1 MGLTSV
7 KNDKELELYIDPN
20 LISTFKHSYLCK
32 RIKDETFEED
42 LEAKAPQ
49 KRQKS

>member
-7 KNDKELELYIDPN
+7 LNEKELELYLNPN
-20 LISTFKHSYLCK
+20 LISKFKESYLCK
-32 RIKDETFEED
+32 RIKDETFDED
-42 LEAKAPQ
+42 LEANAPQ